1 MIRQRKLG
9 GVYSKWRIRA
19 ARRVGQT
26 RGAVERGTEARPI
39 SVLIADDSV
48 SLRALV
54 RITLT
59 SQGWEVSEAETA
71 HEALEKTRSLRPD
84 LAILDINFGDSGP
97 DGLAICRELKTDP
110 KTAMIPIVILTAHD
124 DPLERARA
132 EDARADAFVAKP
144 FGPLDLLAVVRKL
157 IPATTGAAALGV
169 YLLDAGAVEPIAL
182 EAALEEQ
189 KESVQQGAP
198 KRLGDVLLERGS
210 VSGSALDRALLEQMH
225 ARATTGTVHD
235 VRVLVVDDHMAVR
248 EGLKALINGE
258 DGFEVVGEAV
268 DAEEGLRLARRHRP
282 DVIVLDNEMPG
293 RHGVDILPTL
303 RAEVPFA
310 KLVVFSLDGALRARA
325 LAAGAHT
332 FIAKDAPMD
341 QILEALRPMHPGP
354 VPQAFSNELVPSF
367 RRRVDLRQ
375 AALVTVVTL
384 AIYAAT
390 FLVLERTLGASAGAF
405 SVFPVLAIGA
415 LLGPEAGI
423 VGAALTLI
431 ETGLLWAATGHAIGE
446 PVLTIGV
453 SGFGVIVL
461 LLLGFGA
468 GAVRVLG
475 VRLDPRRRRVEAIV
489 EAARALAGLSRGAFI
504 DAFLEAML
512 EVVTGDVALLF
523 SNAAG
528 EARFVSSSRPIRGA
542 EALAPLA
549 RDTMRAAAPRVLE
562 ELSETERTLAGMQ
575 SAVLVPI
582 SVAGQDV
589 RGVLVVLHRARG
601 RFGDEDVARIR
612 PFAQYLWIVLR
623 SAPMTVGQSLGRPSE
638 RAS

>member
-1 MIRQRKLG
+1 
-9 GVYSKWRIRA
+9 
-19 ARRVGQT
+19 VGQT
-26 RGAVERGTEARPI
+26 RDAVERGNEARPI
-39 SVLIADDSV
+39 SVLIADDST

-59 SQGWEVSEAETA
+59 SQGWDVSEAETA
-71 HEALEKTRSLRPD
+71 EAALAMTRSLRPD
-84 LAILDINFGDSGP
+84 LAILDITFGDTGP
-97 DGLAICRELKTDP
+97 DGLAICRELKSDP

-132 EDARADAFVAKP
+132 EDAHANAFVTKP
-144 FGPLDLLAVVRKL
+144 FGPLDLLGVVRKL
-157 IPATTGAAALGV
+157 MPSTPAAPALGV

-189 KESVQQGAP
+189 KEAVQHGTP
-198 KRLGDVLLERGS
+198 KRLGDVLLQRGS

-225 ARATTGTVHD
+225 ARAVGGTVHTI
-235 VRVLVVDDHMAVR
+235 RVLVVDDHMAVR

-258 DGFEVVGEAV
+258 EGFEVVGEAV
-268 DAEEGLRLARRHRP
+268 DADEGLRLARRHRP
-282 DVIVLDNEMPG
+282 DIIVLDNEMPG
-293 RHGVDILPTL
+293 RHGLDIIPTL

-310 KLVVFSLDGALRARA
+310 KLVMFSLDSSLQARA

-332 FIAKDAPMD
+332 FIAKDAPMEH
-341 QILEALRPMHPGP
+341 ILEALRPMQPGP
-354 VPQAFSNELVPSF
+354 VPQAIGSEIVPSF
-367 RRRVDLRQ
+367 RSRVDLRR
-375 AALVTVVTL
+375 AATTTLATL
-384 AIYAAT
+384 AIYAGAFLALEPT
-390 FLVLERTLGASAGAF
+390 FGASAGAF
-405 SVFPVLAIGA
+405 SVLPVLVIGG

-423 VGAALTLI
+423 VGAILTLLATWGLWALT
-431 ETGLLWAATGHAIGE
+431 GHSIGE

-453 SGFGVIVL
+453 PGFGIIVL
-461 LLLGFGA
+461 LLMGFGA
-468 GAVRVLG
+468 GAMRLLG
-475 VRLDPRRRRVEAIV
+475 VRLDPRRRRVEAIA

-512 EVVTGDVALLF
+512 EVVTGDIALLF

-528 EARFVSSSRPIRGA
+528 EARFVAASRPIRGA
-542 EALAPLA
+542 EALGRLA

-562 ELSETERTLAGMQ
+562 QISESESIFMGMQ
-575 SAVLVPI
+575 SAVIVPV

-589 RGVLVVLHRARG
+589 RGALVVLHRERG
-601 RFGDEDVARIR
+601 RFGEEDIARIR

-623 SAPMTVGQSLGRPSE
+623 SAPMTVGESLGRPSE

>member
-1 MIRQRKLG
+1 
-9 GVYSKWRIRA
+9 V
-19 ARRVGQT
+19 
-26 RGAVERGTEARPI
+26 I
-39 SVLIADDSV
+39 S
-48 SLRALV
+48 
-54 RITLT
+54 T
-59 SQGWEVSEAETA
+59 
-71 HEALEKTRSLRPD
+71 
-84 LAILDINFGDSGP
+84 
-97 DGLAICRELKTDP
+97 
-110 KTAMIPIVILTAHD
+110 
-124 DPLERARA
+124 
-132 EDARADAFVAKP
+132 
-144 FGPLDLLAVVRKL
+144 
-157 IPATTGAAALGV
+157 
-169 YLLDAGAVEPIAL
+169 
-182 EAALEEQ
+182 
-189 KESVQQGAP
+189 
-198 KRLGDVLLERGS
+198 
-210 VSGSALDRALLEQMH
+210 
-225 ARATTGTVHD
+225 
-235 VRVLVVDDHMAVR
+235 
-248 EGLKALINGE
+248 
-258 DGFEVVGEAV
+258 
-268 DAEEGLRLARRHRP
+268 
-282 DVIVLDNEMPG
+282 
-293 RHGVDILPTL
+293 
-303 RAEVPFA
+303 
-310 KLVVFSLDGALRARA
+310 
-325 LAAGAHT
+325 
-332 FIAKDAPMD
+332 
-341 QILEALRPMHPGP
+341 
-354 VPQAFSNELVPSF
+354 NELVPLF

-375 AALVTVVTL
+375 AAMVTVVTL
-384 AIYAAT
+384 AIYAAA

-423 VGAALTLI
+423 VGAILTLI
-431 ETGLLWAATGHAIGE
+431 ETGVLWAATGHAIGE

-453 SGFGVIVL
+453 PGFGVIVL

-504 DAFLEAML
+504 DAFLDAML

-562 ELSETERTLAGMQ
+562 QLSESESTFAGMQ

-589 RGVLVVLHRARG
+589 RGVLVVLHRERG

-623 SAPMTVGQSLGRPSE
+623 SAPMTAGQSLGRPSE

>member
-1 MIRQRKLG
+1 M
-9 GVYSKWRIRA
+9 
-19 ARRVGQT
+19 
-26 RGAVERGTEARPI
+26 
-39 SVLIADDSV
+39 LIADDSA

-71 HEALEKTRSLRPD
+71 QSALDTTRSLRPD
-84 LAILDINFGDSGP
+84 LAILDINFGDTGP
-97 DGLAICRELKTDP
+97 DGLAICKALKDDP
-110 KTAMIPIVILTAHD
+110 QTTMIPIVILTAHD

-132 EDARADAFVAKP
+132 EDAHANAFVTKP
-144 FGPLDLLAVVRKL
+144 FGPLDLLVVVRKL
-157 IPATTGAAALGV
+157 MPATPAAPALGV

-189 KESVQQGAP
+189 KDGVQHGAP
-198 KRLGDVLLERGS
+198 KRLGDVLLQRGS
-210 VSGSALDRALLEQMH
+210 VSGHALDRALLEQMH
-225 ARATTGTVHD
+225 ARAVVGSVHS

-258 DGFEVVGEAV
+258 EGFEVVGEAV
-268 DAEEGLRLARRHRP
+268 DADEGLRLARRHRP

-293 RHGVDILPTL
+293 RQGLDIIPTL

-310 KLVVFSLDGALRARA
+310 KLVMFSLDSSLQARA

-332 FIAKDAPMD
+332 FIAKDAPMEH
-341 QILEALRPMHPGP
+341 ILEALRPLQPGP
-354 VPQAFSNELVPSF
+354 VPQAIGNEIVPSF
-367 RRRVDLRQ
+367 RSRVDTRR
-375 AALVTVVTL
+375 AVVTILVTL
-384 AIYAAT
+384 AAYAAAFLALQPT
-390 FLVLERTLGASAGAF
+390 FGAGAGAF
-405 SVFPVLAIGA
+405 SVFPVLVIGA

-423 VGAALTLI
+423 AGAVLTLFETWGLWALT
-431 ETGLLWAATGHAIGE
+431 GHEIGE

-453 SGFGVIVL
+453 PGFGVIVL
-461 LLLGFGA
+461 LLMGFAA
-468 GAVRVLG
+468 GAMRLFG
-475 VRLDPRRRRVEAIV
+475 VRLDPRRRRVEAIA

-528 EARFVSSSRPIRGA
+528 EARFVASSRPIRGA
-542 EALAPLA
+542 EALARLA

-562 ELSETERTLAGMQ
+562 QISESESIFMGMQ
-575 SAVLVPI
+575 SAVLVPV

-589 RGVLVVLHRARG
+589 RGVLVVLHRERG
-601 RFGDEDVARIR
+601 RFGEDDIARIR

-623 SAPMTVGQSLGRPSE
+623 SAPMTVGESLGRPSE